1 MLNRHSKYIFN
12 NNKEGRMTVYILF
25 PMQSLIR
32 STFFCFNPGF
42 IAGVRAFNSFVNL
55 FLVLGFFLN
64 VVYCLST
71 MRFVGTE
78 VNINKFKKKMSVA
91 I

>member
-1 MLNRHSKYIFN
+1 
-12 NNKEGRMTVYILF
+12 
-25 PMQSLIR
+25 
-32 STFFCFNPGF
+32 
-42 IAGVRAFNSFVNL
+42 
-55 FLVLGFFLN
+55 LVLVFFLN